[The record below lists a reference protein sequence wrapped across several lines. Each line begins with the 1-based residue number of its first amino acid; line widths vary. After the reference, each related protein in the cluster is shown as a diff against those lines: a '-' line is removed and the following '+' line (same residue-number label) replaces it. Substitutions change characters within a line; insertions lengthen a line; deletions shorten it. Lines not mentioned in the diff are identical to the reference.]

1 MTPFTL
7 KAFAVVGQS
16 TVKGNQTAPYTEK
29 LHFLTDIRPRFKQ
42 RWGGRWWG
50 WGGEG
55 KTCGSNSP
63 GVRKNATDNLAY
75 ILAPNT
81 SYESPAITIAVKLAF
96 CARGTD
102 HVVFH

>member
-7 KAFAVVGQS
+7 KAFAVAGQS
-16 TVKGNQTAPYTEK
+16 DSSKATVWITAPYTEK
-29 LHFLTDIRPRFKQ
+29 LHFLTDISPGFK
-42 RWGGRWWG
+42 WGGW
-50 WGGEG
+50 G
-55 KTCGSNSP
+55 KTGGSNSP
-63 GVRKNATDNLAY
+63 RVRKNAADNLAY